1 MNRVLD
7 FFLNRINFSVENK
20 SGTLENGI
28 FYDNTF
34 EFENKLFDLTDYGNL
49 KTQEHI
55 EKLIE
60 NLELLYK
67 YEILWHTIKKN

>member
-1 MNRVLD
+1 MNQVLD

-20 SGTLENGI
+20 SGTLEKGI
-28 FYDNTF
+28 FYDNIF

-67 YEILWHTIKKN
+67 YEILWQTIKKN